1 MNSFWL
7 HPSLILIFGALLLPL
22 VPSRFQKLKQGYLL
36 LIPILVFL
44 RTLQMQGVQ
53 GSFGHVQF
61 LDWTLI
67 FGRVDKLSLVFGYIM
82 SLMCIIGTLYGVHV
96 KDNSQ
101 HIAAWFYVA
110 GSIGAIYAGDF
121 ITLFLFWEV
130 MAFSS
135 VFLIWFRGRKE
146 SLAAGLR
153 YLLVHVAGGLAL
165 LGGMVWHC
173 KTTGSWAFDEN
184 FQQLAVNSPTPA
196 TWLILA
202 GFMLNAAVPPLH
214 AWLPDAYGEATFN
227 GSVFMCA
234 FTTKTAVYALIRGF
248 AGTHLLIALGVIM
261 ALYGVVYAVLE
272 NDCRR
277 LLAYHIISQ
286 VGYMVAGVGLG
297 TELAINGACAHAF
310 AHILY
315 KGLLFMGCGAVLH
328 MTGESK
334 FTELGGLWKKM
345 PWTFL
350 FTLIGGLSISA
361 FPLFSGF
368 VSKSMIVSAGFE
380 DGNLWVGFLLMLAS
394 AGTFLHTGLKVPYF
408 IWFGKNQP
416 RPEVWNRATEPPWNM
431 NVAMGI
437 AAFLC
442 IFIGCH
448 PAWLYSMLPHAE
460 EATKYLREVY
470 SPYHVSETLQIL
482 LFTGLGFFLL
492 LKKLAPEPKISL
504 DLDWPYRMGG
514 RAFLWLAR
522 KPIQAVDT
530 FVGELYRLAGLVPLM
545 FSSRFASLVDNEV
558 VDGMVNGVATGVRGI
573 GGRLRFAQRGRMQ
586 ENLTF
591 AFAVAA
597 ALIVAFLL
605 LSKPSPSGALP
616 KAPVTPALSTPGA
629 AVAPN
634 AQSSSLPLPVGNL
647 QSAIGNPSAPR
658 AAGAEASRT
667 ERTSTTRAAL

>member
-7 HPSLILIFGALLLPL
+7 HPSLILILGALL
-22 VPSRFQKLKQGYLL
+22 VPIVPARLKKAYLL
-36 LIPILVFL
+36 LIPALVFI
-44 RTLQMQGVQ
+44 RTLNLSQGV
-53 GSFGHVQF
+53 FGHVQF
-61 LDWTLI
+61 LDWGLV

-82 SLMCIIGTLYGVHV
+82 SLMCILGTLYGLHV
-96 KDNSQ
+96 KENAQ
-101 HIAAWFYVA
+101 HMAAWIYVA

-135 VFLIWFRGRKE
+135 VFLIWFRRRPE
-146 SLAAGLR
+146 SLGAGLR

-165 LGGMVWHC
+165 LGGIVLHC
-173 KTTGSWAFDEN
+173 RTTGSWSFNALD
-184 FQQLAVNSPTPA
+184 VHHPTA
-196 TWLILA
+196 AIYLILI
-202 GFMLNAAVPPLH
+202 GFILNAAVPPFH

-234 FTTKTAVYALIRGF
+234 FTTKTAVYALCRGF
-248 AGTHLLIALGVIM
+248 AGMEILVPLGVAM

-297 TELAINGACAHAF
+297 TAMAINGACAHAF

-345 PWTFL
+345 PWTFV

-368 VSKSMIVSAGFE
+368 VSKSMIVTAGFE
-380 DGNLWVGFLLMLAS
+380 EHKYWVGFLLLLAS

-416 RPEVWNRATEPPWNM
+416 KAEVLNRAAEPPMNM
-431 NVAMGI
+431 MVAMAI
-437 AAFLC
+437 ASALC
-442 IFIGCH
+442 IFIGCYT
-448 PAWLYSMLPHAE
+448 PYLYKMLPFPVD
-460 EATKYLREVY
+460 YQ
-470 SPYHVSETLQIL
+470 PYTAYHISETLQIL
-482 LFTGLGFFLL
+482 LFTGVGFFLL
-492 LKKLAPEPKISL
+492 LGKLKPEPKISL
-504 DLDWPYRMGG
+504 DLDWFYRMGG
-514 RAFLWLAR
+514 RAFLWVAR
-522 KPIQAVDT
+522 KPIQATDT
-530 FVGELYRLAGLVPLM
+530 LVGELYRLVGLVPLM
-545 FSSRFASLVDNEV
+545 KTARLAGLFDNSV
-558 VDGMVNGVATGVRGI
+558 IDGMVDGIAQSVRGI
-573 GGRLRFAQRGRMQ
+573 GRRLRFAQRGQMQ
-586 ENLTF
+586 ENLAF

-597 ALIVAFLL
+597 LLIVAFVIY
-605 LSKPSPSGALP
+605 SY
-616 KAPVTPALSTPGA
+616 
-629 AVAPN
+629 
-634 AQSSSLPLPVGNL
+634 
-647 QSAIGNPSAPR
+647 R
-658 AAGAEASRT
+658 
-667 ERTSTTRAAL
+667 